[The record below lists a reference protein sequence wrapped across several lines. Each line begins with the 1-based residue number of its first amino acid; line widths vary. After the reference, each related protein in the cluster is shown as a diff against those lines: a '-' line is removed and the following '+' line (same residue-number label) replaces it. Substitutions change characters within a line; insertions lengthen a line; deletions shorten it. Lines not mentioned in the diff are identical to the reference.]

1 MDRAAFERWI
11 DAYERAWRTP
21 GTEALA
27 EIFSPHATYSTAP
40 YEEPYRGLEAIADF
54 WERQRDGPDE
64 QFTMTSEILAAEGDT
79 AVARVEV
86 HYGGDSPKRYR
97 DLWVMRLDP
106 DERCRHFEEWPFAPR
121 DQPGAG
127 WAPGPSATS

>member
-11 DAYERAWRTP
+11 AAYERTWRTP

-27 EIFSPHATYSTAP
+27 ELFGPDATYSTAP

-54 WERQRDGPDE
+54 WERQREGPDE
-64 QFTMTSEILAAEGDT
+64 QFTMTSEIVAADGDT

-86 HYGGDSPKRYR
+86 RYRAPRTAEYR
-97 DLWVMRLDP
+97 DLWVVRLDR
-106 DERCRHFEEWPFAPR
+106 DGRCTSFEEWPFAPR